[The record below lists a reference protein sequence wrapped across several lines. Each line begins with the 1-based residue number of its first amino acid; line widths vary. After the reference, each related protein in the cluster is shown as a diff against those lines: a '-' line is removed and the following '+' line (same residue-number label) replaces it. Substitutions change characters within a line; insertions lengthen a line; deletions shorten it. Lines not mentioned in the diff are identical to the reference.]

1 MARTDIH
8 DQTSAPTRAGTTG
21 RPTVAGTTTTHRTP
35 LQVASAVVGA
45 TFLLVGIAGFIP
57 GITQD
62 LDQMEWIGHESG
74 AELLGL
80 FQVNVTHN
88 IVHLLF
94 GLLGLWAATRW
105 TLART
110 FLIGGGLVYLA
121 LWLYGLVVE
130 LDSAANSV
138 SLNEADNWLHLG
150 LGLGMVAL
158 GALLGNR
165 REVDVRERT
174 A

>member
-8 DQTSAPTRAGTTG
+8 DQTSTPTRS
-21 RPTVAGTTTTHRTP
+21 RVAGTTTTHRTP
-35 LQVASAVVGA
+35 LQVASGVVGA

-57 GITQD
+57 GITKD
-62 LDQMEWIGHESG
+62 VDEMEWIGHESG

-94 GLLGLWAATRW
+94 GLLGLWAAMRW
-105 TLART
+105 TLARAV
-110 FLIGGGLVYLA
+110 LVGGGLVYLA
-121 LWLYGLVVE
+121 LWLYGLLID
-130 LDSAANSV
+130 LDSDVNFV

-158 GALLGNR
+158 GLLLGNR
-165 REVDVRERT
+165 REVDVRERP